1 MPHQVIRDSRVPYEV
16 IARRWRP
23 KTFDAVVGQRNV
35 TETLKNAIVANRVAH
50 ALLFAGPRGVGK
62 TTTARIVAKAL
73 NCDRGPTPAP
83 CGVCGACEEIA
94 SGRSLD
100 CLEVDAASNTQVEK
114 TRDLLETVQ
123 YAPTRGRHKVYIVDE
138 AHMLSTSSFNA
149 LLKTLEEP
157 PPRVIF
163 ILATTEPNRIPLT
176 IHSRCQ
182 RHDFRLLSLREI
194 IGQLRE
200 IVGAEGVAT
209 DEEALVVLAQAA
221 GGSMRDAQ
229 SLLDQAIACLGD
241 RLEASRVADLLG
253 LVKADALVEASEA
266 ILARDAARALRLVDR
281 LASRGQDVRQF
292 VLELIAHLRD
302 LVILKVCPDPGSLLE
317 GARVGVEVARPQA
330 GRASLPELELMIKT
344 LQHAEGEMRR
354 APQPRFLLEMALIR
368 LTEIRKAQAL
378 DEILGK
384 LVALEGRLTGGPAAV
399 VATNELPLFSGRQMQ
414 VSAERPAQ
422 SMPGAEAPPATPDA
436 RPSLEAARL
445 DDAPNLAAEWAA
457 VVGRLRGRKR
467 LASVLTEVR
476 PAGLTAEALSLE
488 VKNGNAFIRD
498 TLEDPDT
505 RKLIAD
511 AAAES
516 LGRRLRIEYHFA
528 APSSPGP
535 ELAEPRRASAAA
547 LRLREHPLVRDALSM
562 FGGTIVHEI
571 SP

>member
-1 MPHQVIRDSRVPYEV
+1 MSYQV

-23 KTFDAVVGQRNV
+23 QTFDEVVGQRNV
-35 TETLKNAIVANRVAH
+35 TETLKNAIVGNRVAH

-62 TTTARIVAKAL
+62 TTTARILAKAL
-73 NCDRGPTPAP
+73 NCDQGPTPTP
-83 CGVCGACEEIA
+83 CGNEKACTACDEIA
-94 SGRSLD
+94 HSRSMD

-123 YAPTRGRHKVYIVDE
+123 YAPTRGRHKIYIIDE

-163 ILATTEPNRIPLT
+163 ILATTEPQRIPAT

-182 RHDFRLLSLREI
+182 RHDFRLLGLREI
-194 IGQLRE
+194 IGRLRE
-200 IVGAEGVAT
+200 IVGAEGVAA
-209 DEEALVVLAQAA
+209 DEEALVALAQAA
-221 GGSMRDAQ
+221 AGSMRDAQ
-229 SLLDQAIACLGD
+229 SLLDQAIACFGE
-241 RLEASRVADLLG
+241 RLEASQVVDLLG
-253 LVKADALVEASEA
+253 LVKADVLVEATEA
-266 ILARDAARALRLVDR
+266 ILTRDAARALRLVDR
-281 LASRGQDVRQF
+281 LASGGQDVRQF
-292 VLELIAHLRD
+292 ALELIAHLRD

-330 GRASLPELELMIKT
+330 GRMGLPELELMVKT

-354 APQPRFLLEMALIR
+354 APQPRCVLEMALIR

-378 DEILGK
+378 EEILGK
-384 LVALEGRLTGGPAAV
+384 LVALEGRLPAGPTAAM
-399 VATNELPLFSGRQMQ
+399 ATEELPLFSARKTQGA
-414 VSAERPAQ
+414 AERAAQ
-422 SMPGAEAPPATPDA
+422 SPPGVEAPPATPDA
-436 RPSLEAARL
+436 RSWPEVGTR
-445 DDAPNLAAEWAA
+445 DDASNLAVQWAA

-467 LASVLTEVR
+467 LASVLTEVQ
-476 PAGLTAEALSLE
+476 PVGLTAEALSLE

-516 LGRRLRIEYHFA
+516 LGRRLRVEYHFA
-528 APSSPGP
+528 APPSPGSEPP
-535 ELAEPRRASAAA
+535 ESQRAPIAPP
-547 LRLREHPLVRDALSM
+547 RLRDHPLVREALSM
-562 FGGTIVHEI
+562 FGGTVVHEI
-571 SP
+571 AP